1 MGASGMTGQPHTA
14 TLGDATPR
22 DPAMVERFL
31 ADTRF
36 APLWLALRVG
46 VGWFWLEAGWL
57 RLNGDVAA
65 GIDTLRDPLAIGLT
79 LAGIAVILGALT
91 GPAAFLGG
99 FLSSGAVVS
108 TALLPAAV
116 VFAAAVG
123 LTLAWKT
130 AGWIGLDRWLL
141 PLLGMPWRGG
151 TLFDQQAR
159 GSEQRIE
166 RQS

>member
-1 MGASGMTGQPHTA
+1 MGASGMADEAQTA
-14 TLGDATPR
+14 ARRDATPR

-36 APLWLALRVG
+36 APLWLALRVV

-57 RLNGDVAA
+57 RLRGDVA
-65 GIDTLRDPLAIGLT
+65 GIDTVRDPLALGLT
-79 LAGIAVILGALT
+79 LAGIAVILGAFT
-91 GPAAFLGG
+91 GPAAFFGG
-99 FLSSGAVVS
+99 FLSSGAVAS
-108 TALLPAAV
+108 AALLPAAV

-151 TLFDQQAR
+151 TLFDQRPVDGQH
-159 GSEQRIE
+159 RIR

>member
-1 MGASGMTGQPHTA
+1 MAEESQTA
-14 TLGDATPR
+14 TRRKATPR
-22 DPAMVERFL
+22 DPAIVERFL

-36 APLWLALRVG
+36 APMWLGLRVG

-57 RLNGDVAA
+57 RLNGNVAA
-65 GIDTLRDPLAIGLT
+65 GIDIVRDPLAMGLT
-79 LAGIAVILGALT
+79 LAGIALILGALT

-99 FLSSGAVVS
+99 ILGSAALPV
-108 TALLPAAV
+108 ALLPAAV
-116 VFAAAVG
+116 VFAAVVG

-151 TLFDQQAR
+151 TLFAERPAR
-159 GSEQRIE
+159 RVHRI
-166 RQS
+166 RSQS

>member
-1 MGASGMTGQPHTA
+1 MAEEPNTPARRESA
-14 TLGDATPR
+14 PR
-22 DPAMVERFL
+22 DPAVVERFL

-36 APLWLALRVG
+36 APLWLAVRVV

-57 RLNGDVAA
+57 RLDGGVSADGMSGGADPVAV
-65 GIDTLRDPLAIGLT
+65 GLT

-91 GPAAFLGG
+91 GPAAFVGG
-99 FLSSGAVVS
+99 ILSSGAAMS
-108 TALLPAAV
+108 AALLPAAV
-116 VFAAAVG
+116 VFAAAVW

-130 AGWIGLDRWLL
+130 AGWIGLDRWML

-151 TLFDQQAR
+151 ALFDRRLAR
-159 GSEQRIE
+159 GSEHRIR

>member
-1 MGASGMTGQPHTA
+1 MAGESQQTA
-14 TLGDATPR
+14 RREATPR
-22 DPAMVERFL
+22 DPAKVERFL

-36 APLWLALRVG
+36 APLWLAPRVG

-57 RLNGDVAA
+57 RLDGNVAA
-65 GIDTLRDPLAIGLT
+65 GIDTVRDPLAIGLT
-79 LAGIAVILGALT
+79 LAGIALILGALT

-99 FLSSGAVVS
+99 VLSSGAVVS
-108 TALLPAAV
+108 TALMPAAIS
-116 VFAAAVG
+116 FAAAVW

-141 PLLGMPWRGG
+141 PLMGMPWRGG
-151 TLFDQQAR
+151 TLFGERPAR
-159 GSEQRIE
+159 GTAHRIG

>member
-1 MGASGMTGQPHTA
+1 MAQEPQTRA
-14 TLGDATPR
+14 RWDATPH
-22 DPAMVERFL
+22 DPAMLERFL

-36 APLWLALRVG
+36 APLWLGLRV
-46 VGWFWLEAGWL
+46 VAGWFWLEAGWL

-65 GIDTLRDPLAIGLT
+65 GVSTMPEPLAIGLT

-91 GPAAFLGG
+91 GPAAFIGGVLG
-99 FLSSGAVVS
+99 SAMMPA
-108 TALLPAAV
+108 ALLPAPV

-123 LTLAWKT
+123 LTLAWET
-130 AGWIGLDRWLL
+130 AGWIGLDRWML

-151 TLFDQQAR
+151 TLFDQRPVDGQH
-159 GSEQRIE
+159 RIR

>member
-1 MGASGMTGQPHTA
+1 MTGQRHTA
-14 TLGDATPR
+14 APGDATPR
-22 DPAMVERFL
+22 DPAKVERFL

-46 VGWFWLEAGWL
+46 VGWFWLESGWL

-65 GIDTLRDPLAIGLT
+65 GIDTLRDPLALGLT

-99 FLSSGAVVS
+99 FLSSGAAVS

-116 VFAAAVG
+116 VFAVAVG

-151 TLFDQQAR
+151 TLFGERPAR
-159 GSEQRIE
+159 GSEHRIG
-166 RQS
+166 RSS